1 MTATSEVE
9 GQQSTDV
16 LIVGA
21 GQAGSQVAM
30 SLRLLGYQGRIL
42 IVGDEPY
49 LPYHRPPLSKA
60 FLAGD
65 DEPDSLAFRG
75 SSAYERNAIELRLG
89 VEVAAIDPIRRSA
102 QLADGGSIT
111 FDWVVLALGG
121 TPREI
126 QVPVT
131 DAMSGSLVQGTRTE
145 GVHYLRGAEDAMRLR
160 ASLRPGRR
168 VAIAGGGFIGLES
181 AAAAIAA
188 GAHATVI
195 ELSSRLLERV
205 AHPVI
210 SEFFRSAHA
219 QRGVDVVTG
228 TGVGALTSV
237 DGEMRSILLTDGQTL
252 DADLLVV
259 GVGLVANT
267 SLASAMGL
275 ELHRGIV
282 VDESGRTGIERVLA
296 VGDCATVRLPT
307 GDFARLE
314 SVHNAI
320 EQAKTAA
327 AVIADAPLPIKRAP
341 WFWSDQ
347 FDMKLQIAGETGADT
362 AIELDGDLESEKFV
376 ALHRLNGRVVGV
388 TTVNEPGRFM
398 KWRGALDKGE
408 DSISQPGAP

>member
-1 MTATSEVE
+1 MTVTSGVE
-9 GQQSTDV
+9 AQQSTDV

-30 SLRLLGYQGRIL
+30 SLRLLGYHGRIL
-42 IVGDEPY
+42 IVGDEPH

-65 DEPDSLAFRG
+65 DEPDSLALRG
-75 SSAYERNAIELRLG
+75 TSAYERNDIELRLG
-89 VEVAAIDPIRRSA
+89 VGVAAIDPIGRTAR
-102 QLADGGSIT
+102 LVDGGAIT

-131 DAMSGSLVQGTRTE
+131 DAITGSLVQGAPTK
-145 GVHYLRGAEDAMRLR
+145 GVHYLRGADDAMRLR
-160 ASLRPGRR
+160 ASLTPGRR

-181 AAAAIAA
+181 AAAAMAA
-188 GAHATVI
+188 GAQVTVI

-205 AHPVI
+205 AHPVVG
-210 SEFFRSAHA
+210 EFFRRAHA
-219 QRGVDVVTG
+219 RRGVDVVTG
-228 TGVGALTSV
+228 TGVDALTSF
-237 DGEMRSILLTDGQTL
+237 DGEIRSIVLSDGRTL

-259 GVGLVANT
+259 GVGLVPNT
-267 SLASAMGL
+267 SLATAMGL
-275 ELHRGIV
+275 DVHRGIV
-282 VDESGRTGIERVLA
+282 VDESGRTRVERVLA
-296 VGDCATVRLPT
+296 VGDCATVRLPN
-307 GDFARLE
+307 GEFVRLE

-327 AVIADAPLPIKRAP
+327 AVICDAPLPVKRVP

-347 FDMKLQIAGETGADT
+347 FDVKLQIAGETGADT
-362 AIELDGDLESEKFV
+362 DIDLDGDLESEKFV
-376 ALHRLNGRVVGV
+376 VVHRRNGRVVGV
-388 TTVNEPGRFM
+388 TTVNDPGRFM

-408 DSISQPGAP
+408 DSIALPTPP